1 MSPVTL
7 YFVLTFLICTSLG
20 FTGILL
26 LDRSR
31 RIRRARLVRFSTDH
45 PDRPSARVMRRIE
58 AVQTAEKGGLRR
70 TRGGIMGLLETRLK
84 EAGIEITAAAAVAV
98 IALISVGA
106 ALGIWGVGLFP
117 LPLALAAG
125 AGAGWLVFNIF
136 LNILS
141 ARRVR
146 QFNEAL
152 PDCLDIL
159 ARGLRAGQPIPAAL
173 TVVAQHASGI
183 AQEEFRRCCEELKLG
198 VPLIRAL
205 TGMAERIGSPEA
217 HFVTVATSLQAET
230 GGNLVETLENLAEL
244 LRDRKKLRK
253 KAAAMTAEI
262 RVSAVI
268 LSSLPFVVAAT
279 LYFMNPGYLNPLI
292 TDPRGQIM
300 AMAALASLGMG
311 IFSMYRLSR
320 IDV

>member
-1 MSPVTL
+1 
-7 YFVLTFLICTSLG
+7 
-20 FTGILL
+20 
-26 LDRSR
+26 
-31 RIRRARLVRFSTDH
+31 
-45 PDRPSARVMRRIE
+45 
-58 AVQTAEKGGLRR
+58 
-70 TRGGIMGLLETRLK
+70 
-84 EAGIEITAAAAVAV
+84 
-98 IALISVGA
+98 
-106 ALGIWGVGLFP
+106 
-117 LPLALAAG
+117 
-125 AGAGWLVFNIF
+125 
-136 LNILS
+136 
-141 ARRVR
+141 
-146 QFNEAL
+146 
-152 PDCLDIL
+152 
-159 ARGLRAGQPIPAAL
+159 
-173 TVVAQHASGI
+173 
-183 AQEEFRRCCEELKLG
+183 
-198 VPLIRAL
+198 
-205 TGMAERIGSPEA
+205 MAERIGSPEA

>member
-7 YFVLTFLICTSLG
+7 YFVLTFLICTCLG

-70 TRGGIMGLLETRLK
+70 TRGGIMGLLEVRLK
-84 EAGIEITAAAAVAV
+84 EAGIEITAAAAV
-98 IALISVGA
+98 A

-117 LPLALAAG
+117 LPLALAVG

-205 TGMAERIGSPEA
+205 TGMAERIGSPEG

>member
-45 PDRPSARVMRRIE
+45 PGRPSARVMRRIE
-58 AVQTAEKGGLRR
+58 AAQAAEKGGLRR
-70 TRGGIMGLLETRLK
+70 KRGGIMGLLEVRLQ
-84 EAGIEITAAAAVAV
+84 EAGVEITPAAAIGLMVL
-98 IALISVGA
+98 IAAGV
-106 ALGIWGVGLFP
+106 ALGVWRIGLLP
-117 LPLALAAG
+117 PPLALVVG
-125 AGAGWLVFNIF
+125 GGSGWFVFNVF
-136 LNILS
+136 LDILS

-146 QFNEAL
+146 RFNEAL

-173 TVVAQHASGI
+173 SVVAQHATGI
-183 AQEEFRRCCEELKLG
+183 AQDEFRRCCEELKLG

-244 LRDRKKLRK
+244 LRERKKLRK
-253 KAAAMTAEI
+253 KAAALTAEI

-268 LSSLPFVVAAT
+268 LSSLPFVVAVT

-300 AMAALASLGMG
+300 AMAAVASLAMG